1 MDAHTLLDGLIRGA
15 LAGRRKRTR
24 GALRY
29 LTGGR
34 NSLLN
39 ASTLLTIAGVAWGV
53 VEAASQ
59 PGGGPAAGPA
69 PGGTAPPPPSTP
81 PPMPAAAGAREDVLR
96 LVRLAISAARADGD
110 LSLEERG
117 RILAQAREAGV
128 EELVV
133 PELQSPRSLP
143 EIVAGVTD
151 PRLAAELYTLAFTIV
166 RGDENV
172 TGAERVYLARLA
184 QHLGLDAA
192 TASRLEGEAAA
203 GIDAAAAE

>member
-1 MDAHTLLDGLIRGA
+1 
-15 LAGRRKRTR
+15 
-24 GALRY
+24 
-29 LTGGR
+29 
-34 NSLLN
+34 
-39 ASTLLTIAGVAWGV
+39 
-53 VEAASQ
+53 
-59 PGGGPAAGPA
+59 
-69 PGGTAPPPPSTP
+69 
-81 PPMPAAAGAREDVLR
+81 MPAAAGAREDVLR